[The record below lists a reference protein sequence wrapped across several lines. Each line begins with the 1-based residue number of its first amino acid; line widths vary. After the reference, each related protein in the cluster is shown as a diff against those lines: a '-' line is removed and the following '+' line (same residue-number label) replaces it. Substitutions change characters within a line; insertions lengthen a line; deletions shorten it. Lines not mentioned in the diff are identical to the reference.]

1 MVVIVEERRRGGF
14 GVGMMEGAMIGG
26 MMAHRREERR
36 EEQMMLEAD
45 MLAEQAAIRN
55 ANANAELARAEAEA
69 LRQQQYAAQAVPAA
83 RLGLVAVNVV
93 VPAGIS
99 HGMPFN
105 VESGGR
111 VYSVT
116 CPAGVFPGQL
126 LRVELPAPTPP
137 VVATAYAL

>member
-1 MVVIVEERRRGGF
+1 
-14 GVGMMEGAMIGG
+14 MIGG

-45 MLAEQAAIRN
+45 MMAEQAAIRN

-69 LRQQQYAAQAVPAA
+69 LRRQQLAAQPVLAA
-83 RLGLVAVNVV
+83 RPAFVAVDVV
-93 VPAGIS
+93 VPHGIG

-126 LRVELPAPTPP
+126 LRVEVPSPTPI
-137 VVATAYAL
+137 VATAYAM